1 MTAPILLCGFNDQ
14 SSPSLGI
21 VINEV
26 DGTVLYQNGLPPKLS
41 GGACD
46 FTNPYT
52 SYTYLPAANAGSF
65 SLTAA
70 APKLTIE
77 ATVTL
82 TSASSV
88 FLIGKSGRGYYSVP
102 NFEVGIIDSKL
113 MMLGGASG
121 TPAVGA
127 GAMYCQLHSP
137 AIALGQ
143 HHLAFV
149 FDGTV
154 AKGYLDGALVISGT
168 CSAMPTDNYPGEF
181 YIGTEPDQPGCPPHG
196 VIVDEIRITRD
207 VVYSGAFTPPAPG
220 SLSSYVYPAIPVQQA
235 PSISVWSN
243 EETPAQAWP
252 GETAIQTE
260 IDGTFAPIRV
270 FVGNGIDMPT
280 RSDYGYIDGTVTRK
294 GSLVVGHRVVCFDS
308 AFNIIDEKTTASNG
322 AFRFDNLPLKSTVSV
337 LAIDNDAYTYTPASC
352 DRLTPK
358 EYPWT

>member
-1 MTAPILLCGFNDQ
+1 MTEPILLCGFNDQ
-14 SSPSLGI
+14 SDTSIGI

-26 DGTVLYQNGLPPKLS
+26 DGSVMYQNGLPPKLS
-41 GGACD
+41 GGTCD
-46 FTNPYT
+46 FTNPYHC
-52 SYTYLPAANAGSF
+52 YTYLPASQASSF

-70 APKLTIE
+70 APTLTVE
-77 ATVTL
+77 ATIRL
-82 TSASSV
+82 LSADTCM
-88 FLIGKSGRGYYSVP
+88 LIGKSGVGSYSYL
-102 NFEVGIIDSKL
+102 NWEIGINGGKL
-113 MMLGGASG
+113 TAAAGASG
-121 TPAVGA
+121 YPEGGY
-127 GAMYCQLHSP
+127 GAMYLTISSGSIP
-137 AIALGQ
+137 IGI
-143 HHLAFV
+143 HHVAVVFNGLAV
-149 FDGTV
+149 V
-154 AKGYLDGALVISGT
+154 GYLDGVAVMQGT
-168 CSAMPTDNYPGEF
+168 CRALPSDPYPGAF
-181 YIGTEPDQPGCPPHG
+181 YIGTEPNLPGYNPRG

-220 SLSSYVYPAIPVQQA
+220 SMSSYVYPTIPTQQEA
-235 PSISVWSN
+235 AVSVWSN